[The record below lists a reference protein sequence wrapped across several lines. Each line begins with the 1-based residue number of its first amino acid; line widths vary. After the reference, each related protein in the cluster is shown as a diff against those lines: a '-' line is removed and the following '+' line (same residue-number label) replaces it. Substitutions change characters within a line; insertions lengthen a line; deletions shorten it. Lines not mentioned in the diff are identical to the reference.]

1 MIKTTVKV
9 EGMMCPMCEKHVNEA
24 VQKAFDVESVES
36 SHEKGETVIT
46 SAHPLDKDAVI
57 AAINESGYKAVDL
70 TAE

>member
-46 SAHPLDKDAVI
+46 SAQPLDKDAVI